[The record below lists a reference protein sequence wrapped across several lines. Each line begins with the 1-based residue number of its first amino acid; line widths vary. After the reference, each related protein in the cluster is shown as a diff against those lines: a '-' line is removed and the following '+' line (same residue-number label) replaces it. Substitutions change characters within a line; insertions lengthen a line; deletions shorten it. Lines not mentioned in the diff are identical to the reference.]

1 MKIGIFGGSFNPIH
15 VGHCIVAN
23 YISQCAGI
31 DEVWLLVSPQNPL
44 KGDEDASYDRH
55 RINMVSLAI
64 GDCQRLKVCDIE
76 FEMPRPSYTIDSLQ
90 KLKSTYPEHDF
101 SIIIGTD
108 NWMQF
113 HKWKE
118 WQRIIEDFGVVV
130 YPRPGYPVD
139 GDVLPEQVVLIK
151 APQVEISS
159 TLIRN
164 GLKLGEDMHFFLPE
178 KVRKYIVD
186 NNLYKEE

>member
-15 VGHCIVAN
+15 IGHCIVAN
-23 YISQCAGI
+23 YISRYAGL

-44 KGDEDASYDRH
+44 KSGEDASYDRH

-64 GDCQRLKVCDIE
+64 DDCQRLKVCDIE
-76 FEMPRPSYTIDSLQ
+76 FGMPRPSYTIDTLQ
-90 KLKSTYPEHDF
+90 KLKATYPEHDF

-118 WQRIIEDFGVVV
+118 WRRIIDDFGVIV

-139 GDVLPEQVVLIK
+139 GDVLPEQVALIK

-159 TLIRN
+159 TFIRN